1 MNILDVYQP
10 SLSEKYLSD
19 YLISKNI
26 LTPCDLGIENILVE
40 LNLFIVKGEFSM
52 SLADHGG
59 IVLAQRLSKDQSI
72 EKIHHELVHII
83 THYGNQRLMNVATV
97 NQQETNANR
106 NLMYISIPYHMLN
119 FIDFSSDYIE
129 QDLLELFPTTTSN
142 IIRNRML
149 SIRNYLLQSS
159 SLSELRYG

>member
-59 IVLAQRLSKDQSI
+59 IVLAQGLSKDQS
-72 EKIHHELVHII
+72 
-83 THYGNQRLMNVATV
+83 
-97 NQQETNANR
+97 
-106 NLMYISIPYHMLN
+106 
-119 FIDFSSDYIE
+119 
-129 QDLLELFPTTTSN
+129 
-142 IIRNRML
+142 
-149 SIRNYLLQSS
+149 
-159 SLSELRYG
+159 